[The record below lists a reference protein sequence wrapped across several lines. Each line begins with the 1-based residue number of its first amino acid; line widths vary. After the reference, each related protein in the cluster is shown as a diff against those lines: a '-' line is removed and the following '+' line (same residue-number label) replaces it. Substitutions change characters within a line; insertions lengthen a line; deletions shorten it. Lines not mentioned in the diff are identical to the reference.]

1 MMSRRQV
8 FLMIGAA
15 GVALSGGYAA
25 AAQPVVE
32 VLAMTHWPVQKALKP
47 VRDLLAKYDGRV
59 RVVDMGIE
67 GAEGVKRL
75 KAVGLKGHI
84 PIVLLIDGNKSF
96 KRSEEHTS
104 ELQSLRHLVCRLLL
118 EKKYG
123 VRCWMLDFPHRM
135 TGVRT
140 ILSLAAA
147 FLAVFG
153 EAALPFFLM
162 IRRPPISTLF
172 PYTTLF
178 RS

>member
-15 GVALSGGYAA
+15 GIVLSGGYAA

-59 RVVDMGIE
+59 RVVDMDIE
-67 GAEGVKRL
+67 GTDGVKRL

-96 KRSEEHTS
+96 KRADGKTVDFVNFPVAADNPLNLNGTWSVADFETA
-104 ELQSLRHLVCRLLL
+104 LRASLG
-118 EKKYG
+118 EK
-123 VRCWMLDFPHRM
+123 
-135 TGVRT
+135 
-140 ILSLAAA
+140 
-147 FLAVFG
+147 
-153 EAALPFFLM
+153 
-162 IRRPPISTLF
+162 
-172 PYTTLF
+172 
-178 RS
+178 

>member
-15 GVALSGGYAA
+15 GIVLSGGYAA

-59 RVVDMGIE
+59 RVVDMDIE
-67 GAEGVKRL
+67 GTEGVKRL

-96 KRSEEHTS
+96 KRADGKS
-104 ELQSLRHLVCRLLL
+104 V
-118 EKKYG
+118 
-123 VRCWMLDFPHRM
+123 DFVNFPV
-135 TGVRT
+135 T
-140 ILSLAAA
+140 
-147 FLAVFG
+147 AVNPLNLNGTWSVADF
-153 EAALPFFLM
+153 EAALRASLGEK
-162 IRRPPISTLF
+162 
-172 PYTTLF
+172 
-178 RS
+178 